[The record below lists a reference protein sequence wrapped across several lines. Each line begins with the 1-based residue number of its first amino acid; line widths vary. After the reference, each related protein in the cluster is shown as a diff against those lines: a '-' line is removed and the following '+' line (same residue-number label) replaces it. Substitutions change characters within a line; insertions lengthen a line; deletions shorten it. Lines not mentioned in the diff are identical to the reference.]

1 MNRNTIIKHNKFMN
15 NQNYGQRSDGKT
27 GLYIVIAIMAVL
39 LIGGSIGATLFLF
52 SKGVSEE
59 ELLAK
64 VESKLQEKEKVA
76 GAVETEV
83 PCGDGEYEESA
94 ANQKIIVKKHAKNAA
109 AHRAASAGGSNN
121 TGNYKAIKVVIDGH
135 GVRLRFAPSLNA
147 GYLTWENGATRSPN
161 KGARLDYK
169 GETDDWYQVEYK
181 GYLFYVSKEF
191 SYLEY

>member
-64 VESKLQEKEKVA
+64 VESKLQPQ
-76 GAVETEV
+76 TF
-83 PCGDGEYEESA
+83 
-94 ANQKIIVKKHAKNAA
+94 
-109 AHRAASAGGSNN
+109 
-121 TGNYKAIKVVIDGH
+121 
-135 GVRLRFAPSLNA
+135 L
-147 GYLTWENGATRSPN
+147 
-161 KGARLDYK
+161 
-169 GETDDWYQVEYK
+169 
-181 GYLFYVSKEF
+181 
-191 SYLEY
+191 